1 MQVLFN
7 TAGMPDVVFEIS
19 IGKHKNYCAGC
30 TSRMGMPAVPRTM
43 SGARIVGRSIVHQRQ
58 QAIIMNAYEVGVLF
72 PRKEGE
78 GYEASTIST
87 PGWWPMQA
95 ATSMRDLSSQVADV
109 RRQLESDDQ
118 LRSLMAGLRGAN
130 IDDSDYAADGV
141 TMSLVEVHSMQPCE
155 YALINWLGG
164 GALAS
169 HQPLQMP

>member
-87 PGWWPMQA
+87 PGGGPCRRRRACETCPARSQMCGGSSRAMTSCA
-95 ATSMRDLSSQVADV
+95 ASWLACAALILMTATMR
-109 RRQLESDDQ
+109 
-118 LRSLMAGLRGAN
+118 LMAL
-130 IDDSDYAADGV
+130 
-141 TMSLVEVHSMQPCE
+141 P
-155 YALINWLGG
+155 
-164 GALAS
+164 
-169 HQPLQMP
+169 